1 MNSNAILAPPI
12 PEMPIASGVIM
23 DSRRNAHIASATEL
37 PIRSTEAAS
46 ASYVTNAIWSATDIV
61 GSSSFKTEGKGR
73 HADKEHHTA
82 YAQGE
87 AYGRQ
92 AQSATKET
100 QGKQSMVITLKV
112 RCPLSAVES
121 QELSEVIALKTKQ
134 QNPDKA
140 NEEKPEDMQSSTPP
154 QAANS
159 STRTMITRS
168 LAATVPTLV
177 PSEAESSTAR
187 ASRPR
192 PRPEKKR
199 RTEDFDEEPRHKYKR
214 LKR

>member
-1 MNSNAILAPPI
+1 
-12 PEMPIASGVIM
+12 M
-23 DSRRNAHIASATEL
+23 DSRCNALIESSTEL

-46 ASYVTNAIWSATDIV
+46 ASYVTNASWRATD
-61 GSSSFKTEGKGR
+61 TEGSISYNTEGNGR

-82 YAQGE
+82 FAQGE

-92 AQSATKET
+92 AQSATTDT

-112 RCPLSAVES
+112 RCPLNAIES
-121 QELSEVIALKTKQ
+121 QERGEVMSMKTKHQ
-134 QNPDKA
+134 TPDKA
-140 NEEKPEDMQSSTPP
+140 NEENPEDMQSSTPP

-168 LAATVPTLV
+168 LAATAPTLV